1 MQFSALMVRLP
12 SWARRPEIIRSHDD
26 LHINRRLLNIFQAE
40 PHKAQGC
47 TTSSRSISTSA
58 VSDFYPPLSYPS
70 LGSVFPER
78 RETFRKLHK
87 FGLQPGRLQASRL
100 NTVDQKNGFHLL
112 HEFSGA
118 DAHYGVGPAQSLRW
132 SGEPYSTA
140 PFRAGGGFPPFTRR
154 SPKCCCERP
163 ARPLPARASKSIKEQ
178 LYQMVEAHAASGT
191 DYPGGTSLRSA
202 ETLNASLNAFALS
215 NDNMRNGS
223 ASKLLLYAD
232 GWSPVTYELVQ

>member
-100 NTVDQKNGFHLL
+100 NTVDQKNGIHLL

-154 SPKCCCERP
+154 SPRCCCERP
-163 ARPLPARASKSIKEQ
+163 ARPLPARASKSIR
-178 LYQMVEAHAASGT
+178 AII
-191 DYPGGTSLRSA
+191 
-202 ETLNASLNAFALS
+202 S
-215 NDNMRNGS
+215 NG
-223 ASKLLLYAD
+223 
-232 GWSPVTYELVQ
+232 

>member
-1 MQFSALMVRLP
+1 MQFSALMVPLP

-58 VSDFYPPLSYPS
+58 VSDFCPPLSYPS

-100 NTVDQKNGFHLL
+100 NTVDQKTASICCTSSPARTRTMGLAQPNRSGGPGSPIRLL
-112 HEFSGA
+112 LS
-118 DAHYGVGPAQSLRW
+118 GPAVGSRPSRVAHRNVAANVPRDRFLQ
-132 SGEPYSTA
+132 G
-140 PFRAGGGFPPFTRR
+140 RAN
-154 SPKCCCERP
+154 
-163 ARPLPARASKSIKEQ
+163 Q
-178 LYQMVEAHAASGT
+178 
-191 DYPGGTSLRSA
+191 
-202 ETLNASLNAFALS
+202 
-215 NDNMRNGS
+215 
-223 ASKLLLYAD
+223 
-232 GWSPVTYELVQ
+232 